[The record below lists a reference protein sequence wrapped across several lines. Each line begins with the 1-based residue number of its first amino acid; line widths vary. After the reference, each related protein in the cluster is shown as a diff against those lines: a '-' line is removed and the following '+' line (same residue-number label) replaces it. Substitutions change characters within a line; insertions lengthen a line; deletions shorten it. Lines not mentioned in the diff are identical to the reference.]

1 VSKETY
7 YSVKKDLI
15 QCQERA
21 FVVSHSTCV
30 SSSSSSPAHSF
41 ELGPEDI
48 NNINNNINNNRCCPE
63 TGMYVSSS
71 SSYACIFLQ
80 VLSGDGWS
88 DLARSLFARDETDET
103 SARRTD
109 GNVAFFFVSYML
121 INSIML
127 LNVVVA
133 VLLVPLCVCVCVC
146 VCVYIY
152 TYIHIYTHRTSS
164 FRA

>member
-1 VSKETY
+1 
-7 YSVKKDLI
+7 
-15 QCQERA
+15 
-21 FVVSHSTCV
+21 
-30 SSSSSSPAHSF
+30 
-41 ELGPEDI
+41 
-48 NNINNNINNNRCCPE
+48 
-63 TGMYVSSS
+63 MYVSSS

-133 VLLVPLCVCVCVC
+133 VLLVPPCVCVCVRARGC
-146 VCVYIY
+146 TSIPKHM
-152 TYIHIYTHRTSS
+152 YIHAGRVHFERDARQGGGGGSNAR
-164 FRA
+164 RAGETQTAAHILKRSPYSGFIQ